1 MDLDGAV
8 WRRVVLGGVLGL
20 GSLPRRVVRFSR
32 GGGGDVSKWLG
43 RSPRASSVVGSLLA
57 VLFLVGSRQNPFS
70 SHLCQATRPAVWV
83 LDCCRRCG
91 RLCAVAA
98 AAGGGGCCCCVLL
111 PLAVYYYVPLPS
123 GALPALHQPYMLGA
137 REAATTFR
145 GLNLGGPMRCY
156 GYIPLSARH
165 GGSHPDAQVG
175 KVDLAP
181 RGHRRQPA
189 ILTALQEEPAL
200 APDSQR
206 SAMPAA
212 CSRHRPA
219 ALCPESVVT
228 QYAPL
233 LVCALV
239 RLTSCAG
246 HRRAGRENGRV
257 LRTCSQTLPT
267 IFPTPALPD
276 LLAHAAALLPRH
288 AFVH

>member
-1 MDLDGAV
+1 M
-8 WRRVVLGGVLGL
+8 
-20 GSLPRRVVRFSR
+20 
-32 GGGGDVSKWLG
+32 
-43 RSPRASSVVGSLLA
+43 
-57 VLFLVGSRQNPFS
+57 
-70 SHLCQATRPAVWV
+70 
-83 LDCCRRCG
+83 CCRRRWCWWLLLFIITPSG
-91 RLCAVAA
+91 LRLCPAAV
-98 AAGGGGCCCCVLL
+98 
-111 PLAVYYYVPLPS
+111 
-123 GALPALHQPYMLGA
+123 
-137 REAATTFR
+137 
-145 GLNLGGPMRCY
+145 GGPASVTPTIDSRSTRGCY
-156 GYIPLSARH
+156 HLPRPEPGGPNEVLWIYIPLSARH

-181 RGHRRQPA
+181 RGHRRQLA
-189 ILTALQEEPAL
+189 ILTALREKPAL

-206 SAMPAA
+206 DAMPAA

-233 LVCALV
+233 LICALV

-246 HRRAGRENGRV
+246 HRRPGRENGRV

-267 IFPTPALPD
+267 IFPTPARPD